1 MHRFVSRLA
10 RCAAAA
16 TLALGGFAVALP
28 ANAHVPGAHPGYL
41 HGLDDLRAAYVALHH
56 DAPGN
61 VEREQAAALRELDA
75 AYHDAR
81 RAAAYDGKNLADHPP
96 VDSNVSGRRR
106 LDAALVAL
114 QDAHAQFTQYESTGR
129 DRGWQHRTVVHLD
142 AAIAHVKRA
151 MADGR
156 FDWDHRF

>member
-1 MHRFVSRLA
+1 MNRFVSHLA

-16 TLALGGFAVALP
+16 TLALGGLAFALP
-28 ANAHVPGAHPGYL
+28 ANADVPGAHPGYL

-75 AYHDAR
+75 AFRDAR

-96 VDSNVSGRRR
+96 VDANVYGRRR

-114 QDAHAQFTQYESTGR
+114 QDAHAQFTQYESNGP
-129 DRGWQHRTVVHLD
+129 DRGWQHRTVVHVD

-151 MADGR
+151 MADRRYDGNHG
-156 FDWDHRF
+156 F

>member
-1 MHRFVSRLA
+1 MHRLASTLA

-16 TLALGGFAVALP
+16 TLALGGLTFALP
-28 ANAHVPGAHPGYL
+28 ANADVPGAHPGYL
-41 HGLDDLRAAYVALHH
+41 HGLDDLRAAYVMLHH

-61 VEREQAAALRELDA
+61 VEREQGAALRDIGA
-75 AYHDAR
+75 AYRDAR
-81 RAAAYDGKNLADHPP
+81 RAAAFDGKDLADHPP
-96 VDSNVSGRRR
+96 VDPNVYGRRR

-114 QDAHAQFTQYESTGR
+114 QDAHAQFTQYESNGR
-129 DRGWQHRTVVHLD
+129 DRGWQHRTVAHVD

-156 FDWDHRF
+156 FDWEHRF